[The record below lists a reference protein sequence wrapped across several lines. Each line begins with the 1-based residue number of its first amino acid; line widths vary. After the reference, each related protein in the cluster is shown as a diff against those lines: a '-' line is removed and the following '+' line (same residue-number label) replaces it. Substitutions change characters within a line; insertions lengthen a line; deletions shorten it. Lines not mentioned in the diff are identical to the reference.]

1 MKDPRALPRSEPR
14 WHASLAVVC
23 ALMLYITLPPRLII
37 GPSWVAAVLILLV
50 LLPLSILAPR
60 RHRETR
66 GLRFGSIIL
75 IALVNFFNLASV
87 LLLIAGFFNPE
98 KARMHS
104 AAEILRTG
112 SQIWVTNILVFALWY
127 WELDGDGPDTR
138 AHANAA
144 TEFENADFLFPQMQM
159 TIASGSNSRCID
171 PLWKPQFVQLPLL
184 VVYEFDRVQPGR
196 HDAAQPLGQSADGG
210 RSADLPGNRRD
221 RACPI
226 RQPNLRVGPDCRS
239 RVTMLEPEGSPGA
252 QVCGYDVMAACD
264 LPKVDAWVRFP
275 LPAPRKSHYSRRRSQ
290 VVRQGSAK
298 APFGSPNLPVASRF
312 VPLSSEKRACSRA
325 CA

>member
-23 ALMLYITLPPRLII
+23 AVILYITLPPRLIF

-66 GLRFGSIIL
+66 GLRFGSITL

-87 LLLIAGFFNPE
+87 LLLIAGFFHPE

-112 SQIWVTNILVFALWY
+112 AQIWVTNILVFALWY

-159 TIASGSNSRCID
+159 TIASGNSSRCID
-171 PLWKPQFVQLPLL
+171 PLWKPQFVDYLYLSFTNSTAFSPADTMPL
-184 VVYEFDRVQPGR
+184 
-196 HDAAQPLGQSADGG
+196 
-210 RSADLPGNRRD
+210 
-221 RACPI
+221 
-226 RQPNLRVGPDCRS
+226 S
-239 RVTMLEPEGSPGA
+239 R
-252 QVCGYDVMAACD
+252 
-264 LPKVDAWVRFP
+264 W
-275 LPAPRKSHYSRRRSQ
+275 
-290 VVRQGSAK
+290 AK
-298 APFGSPNLPVASRF
+298 ALMAVEALISLVTVAIVLARS
-312 VPLSSEKRACSRA
+312 VSLI
-325 CA
+325 

>member
-14 WHASLAVVC
+14 WHASIAVV
-23 ALMLYITLPPRLII
+23 AAVALYITLPPRLII
-37 GPSWVAAVLILLV
+37 GPSWVAALLILLV

-87 LLLIAGFFNPE
+87 LLLIAGFFHPE

-127 WELDGDGPDTR
+127 WELDGDGPDSR

-144 TEFENADFLFPQMQM
+144 TEFENADFLFPQMQLS
-159 TIASGSNSRCID
+159 IASGNSARCID
-171 PLWKPQFVQLPLL
+171 PLWKPQFVNYLYLSFTNSTAFSPTDTMPL
-184 VVYEFDRVQPGR
+184 
-196 HDAAQPLGQSADGG
+196 
-210 RSADLPGNRRD
+210 
-221 RACPI
+221 
-226 RQPNLRVGPDCRS
+226 S
-239 RVTMLEPEGSPGA
+239 R
-252 QVCGYDVMAACD
+252 
-264 LPKVDAWVRFP
+264 W
-275 LPAPRKSHYSRRRSQ
+275 
-290 VVRQGSAK
+290 AK
-298 APFGSPNLPVASRF
+298 ALMAVEALISLVTVAIVLARS
-312 VPLSSEKRACSRA
+312 VSLI
-325 CA
+325 